1 MEIAQNDKIKYN
13 TPLKYKEIC
22 ELMGEEPIKNS
33 GSLKNQ
39 QIRRWRQFYEIEK
52 DGMFFTI
59 KRKYKINELD
69 LIEYEGKYTS
79 YIKDTLIK
87 YLITLGTYETVLSY
101 YDIYEITQMVNKTYH
116 TAKNNMYRNS
126 KYVEINKFKT
136 TQNPMERQYIETML
150 NVFFLRS
157 GRILKQNINNAL
169 DIMQRESL
177 IIYDKTFLLYKNP
190 IQHIDND
197 VIWYENQPRHICTEK
212 EKSIMIDFKNE
223 SLKAAG
229 LRNLQDLIFCSWA
242 TKEIYN
248 NNMLSLVQDNLNY
261 DYYGDGVH
269 LILGEKALERELK
282 YLSTKINDNVQ
293 EQLSNNLKKDI
304 NKYLL
309 TQMNTEYI
317 RV

>member
-1 MEIAQNDKIKYN
+1 MIYN
-13 TPLKYKEIC
+13 KPMKYKEIC

-33 GSLKNQ
+33 GSQKNQ
-39 QIRRWRQFYEIEK
+39 QIRKWRQFYEIEK
-52 DGMFFTI
+52 DGMYFTI
-59 KRKYKINELD
+59 KRKYKDNELD
-69 LIEYEGKYTS
+69 LIEHEGKYTS

-87 YLITLGTYETVLSY
+87 YLMSLGVYETVLSY
-101 YDIYEITQMVNKTYH
+101 YDIYEITQMVNETYH
-116 TAKNNMYRNS
+116 KAKNNMYRNT
-126 KYVEINKFKT
+126 KYVEIDKFKT
-136 TQNPMERQYIETML
+136 TQNPMERQYIESML

-169 DIMQRESL
+169 DIMQKESL

-190 IQHIDND
+190 IQHVND
-197 VIWYENQPRHICTEK
+197 SGEVWYENQPRHICTEK

-223 SLKAAG
+223 SLKIVG
-229 LRNLQDLIFCSWA
+229 LRTLQDLVFCSWE
-242 TKEIYN
+242 TKEVYN
-248 NNMLSLVQDNLNY
+248 NNMLCLVQDNFGY

-269 LILGEKALERELK
+269 LILGEKALARELK

-293 EQLSNNLKKDI
+293 NQLSNNLKKDI

-309 TQMNTEYI
+309 CQMNTEYI